1 MSEPRRKRQR
11 TTEDNTSL
19 YENCDIA
26 NEVGCGVIQNI
37 TVKNFMCHE
46 HLALNFNDKINLV
59 QGRNGSGKSAILS
72 AVVIALGGS
81 TRITSRGS
89 NIKDL
94 IKYDKQ
100 TASVQLTLKNNG
112 KDAFKPDV
120 YGTSI
125 IIERKLNQSGAT
137 SYSLKSESGKVVSMK
152 KEELRRLCD
161 HFNLMVENPLMVLN
175 QDMSRSFLSSLD
187 PHNLYKF
194 FYQATQLQQLTDC
207 YNQLNEYLESSA
219 ALIKDQEACFQ
230 VIERDMQE
238 VKSQHQLCLRQENK
252 RMKLK
257 DLRKELVWARISE
270 IEKESELC
278 QKEVNEVTSLVSKLK
293 EKQRTLEEQ
302 VQDSTNKHKEL
313 VQKFEDLTNKITVE
327 RASYK
332 GKSAAQSTAKAKF
345 KAVQRE
351 IDKHVRRI
359 QVINGE
365 IEALKLTIER
375 DFTEVQRVWEEHNK
389 QHQEEIEKV
398 QTEVSNIESIKKT
411 AETHHSN
418 IEHTIKVKLDNFQ
431 QLQFEENMT
440 NRKIK
445 GLEQELKNLQSQ
457 HTNSFTVFGTW
468 VQPLLE
474 KIDITFRQ
482 RRFSTKPVGPLGA
495 YIEMRDNRWTH
506 IAEMVIGS
514 RMSAFC
520 VNSHNDEKVLRSL
533 FQGINF
539 GGLTPTIICC
549 KFRPRHSLDVIS
561 RYEVRSEAY
570 PSLWSVVNI
579 KNDVVANLILDR
591 NQIETVLLIPTAEE
605 AGEILKNVDTVPPN
619 CKIAYTLNG
628 DRYFPDPNYRVY
640 SGPGKRPA
648 RFLQVSVGERAQ
660 EVARDIGRYKEEIV
674 GIKQS
679 CANLESELF
688 DLKDQER
695 KSNDKMRTQ
704 RVSIQKL
711 RARLTQ
717 LTNQVGPPPPP
728 NVTQIEEDKR
738 EQEARKAEV
747 EERLSELKESLI
759 TAEQEYKEADDIFS
773 KSNSQISELS
783 ETAHNLEKV
792 MTKTEESYLSSTEQL
807 KAIKKKCK
815 LHNNKKEEL
824 DKKICEVAER
834 LRKEVMMAEK
844 FLPRKNTTR
853 SPIDIDR
860 EYKTLEEKLNREQ
873 TSLGDP
879 VKIAEKLKEMTEKYA
894 RLKAEHQESKNLM
907 QKLKKSLRERCQMGK
922 SVRKVVSIIVKTRFK
937 EILSNRNLKGRLVFN
952 FENETLAVQ
961 LSKIEG
967 NLVELDSTTK
977 NKQAQKKSQ
986 QENLSMMSGGE
997 RSFSTVALILALWEV
1012 MDSPVRMLD
1021 EFDVFMDIVA
1031 RRQSL
1036 DMMITNAEPK
1046 TQYIYLTPLEVNQS
1060 HITGGVNVF
1069 RMPDPERTATA

>member
-19 YENCDIA
+19 YENCEVE
-26 NEVGCGVIQNI
+26 NEVGCGIIQNV

-46 HLALNFNDKINLV
+46 HLSVDFNDKINLV
-59 QGRNGSGKSAILS
+59 QGRNGSGKSAILT
-72 AVVIALGGS
+72 AVVVALGGS

-89 NIKDL
+89 NVKDL

-100 TASVQLTLKNNG
+100 TATVQLTLKNNG

-120 YGTSI
+120 YGNSI
-125 IIERKLNQSGAT
+125 VLERKLNQSGAT
-137 SYSLKSESGKVVSMK
+137 SYSLKSERGKVVSMK

-161 HFNLMVENPLMVLN
+161 HFNLIVENPLMVLN

-219 ALIKDQEACFQ
+219 AMMKDQEACFH

-238 VKSQHQLCLRQENK
+238 VKSQHQLCLKQESK

-270 IEKESELC
+270 IEKQNEDS
-278 QKEVNEVTSLVSKLK
+278 QKELNDVTSLMSKLK
-293 EKQRTLEEQ
+293 EKQHKLEEQ
-302 VQDSTNKHKEL
+302 VKESTNKHKEL
-313 VQKFEDLTNKITVE
+313 EQKFGDLTNKIKEE
-327 RASYK
+327 RATYK
-332 GKSAAQSTAKAKF
+332 EKSAAQSMAKAKF
-345 KAVQRE
+345 KEVQKE
-351 IDKHVRRI
+351 IEKNARRI
-359 QVINGE
+359 EAISRE
-365 IEALKLTIER
+365 IEALNLTIKR

-398 QTEVSNIESIKKT
+398 QTEIRNIEEVKKT
-411 AETHHSN
+411 DETHLSN
-418 IEHTIKVKLDNFQ
+418 IEHTVKVKMDNFQ
-431 QLQFEENMT
+431 QLQFEENMK

-445 GLEQELKNLQSQ
+445 DLEQELKTLQSQ

-474 KIDITFRQ
+474 KINIAFKQ
-482 RRFSTKPVGPLGA
+482 RKFSAKPVGPVGA
-495 YIEMRDNRWTH
+495 YIEMQDNRWTH

-514 RMSAFC
+514 KMSAFC
-520 VNSHNDEKVLRSL
+520 VNSHDDEKLLRSL
-533 FQGINF
+533 FRGINF
-539 GGLTPTIICC
+539 GGHMPTVICC

-591 NQIETVLLIPTAEE
+591 NQIESVLLIPTAEE
-605 AGEILKNVDTVPPN
+605 AGQILKNVDTVPPN
-619 CKIAYTLNG
+619 CKVAYTLNG
-628 DRYFPDPNYRVY
+628 DRYLPDPNYRVY

-660 EVARDIGRYKEEIV
+660 EVARDIGRYKEEIT

-679 CANLESELF
+679 CANLDSELSK
-688 DLKDQER
+688 LTAQEK
-695 KSNDKMRTQ
+695 KSNDKIRGQ

-717 LTNQVGPPPPP
+717 LKNQVGPPPPP
-728 NVTQIEEDKR
+728 NVIQIEEDKR
-738 EQEARKAEV
+738 EQEAKKAEAV
-747 EERLSELKESLI
+747 EKLAELKESLK
-759 TAEQEYKEADDIFS
+759 TAEKDFKEADDVFS
-773 KSNSQISELS
+773 KFNSQISELS
-783 ETAHNLEKV
+783 ETAHSMEKV
-792 MTKTEESYLSSTEQL
+792 MTKTEETYLLSMEQL
-807 KAIKKKCK
+807 KVIKRKYKV
-815 LHNNKKEEL
+815 HDNKKEEL
-824 DKKICEVAER
+824 DKKVCEVADR
-834 LRKEVMMAEK
+834 LKQELKMAEK
-844 FLPRKNTTR
+844 FLPRKKTSR

-879 VKIAEKLKEMTEKYA
+879 VRIAEKLKEMTEKYT
-894 RLKAEHQESKNLM
+894 RIKAEHQESKNLM
-907 QKLKKSLRERCQMGK
+907 IKLRKSLGERWLMGK
-922 SVRKVVSIIVKTRFK
+922 NVRKVVSIIVKTCFK
-937 EILSNRNLKGRLVFN
+937 EILSNRNLKGRLVFS
-952 FENETLAVQ
+952 FENETLTVE
-961 LSKIEG
+961 LMKDG
-967 NLVELDSTTK
+967 NFDELDSSTK
-977 NKQAQKKSQ
+977 NKKTQKKSQ
-986 QENLSMMSGGE
+986 QEKLSMMSGGE

-1036 DMMITNAEPK
+1036 DMMITNAKTK

-1069 RMPDPERTATA
+1069 RMPDPERKTAA